1 MKLKLKGKWLSVAAL
16 GLAAVAATVIGV
28 RFWGSSAQAGE
39 YMTARVDRGDLRNT
53 VSATG
58 TLQAVRTVQVGSQV
72 SGIIAA
78 LHADFNST
86 VRKGQV
92 VAQLDPSILQA
103 QVASQRANVE
113 QARAGLADARA
124 KVQVAQSAVQTQKA
138 GVSGA
143 SANQAALKAQRDD
156 AASFLKRQESL
167 ASSGL
172 LPQRDLE
179 AARATYQTAEARYSQ
194 AAAQLDQ
201 ARVSEQSSAGAGLA
215 QAAAQVQQAQAQ
227 LQQAE
232 ASLRLAEVNLGHTTI
247 HSPIDGVVV
256 SRDVDVGQTVAASLS
271 APTLFTIAH
280 DLTQMQVMAN
290 IDQADIGVINQS
302 NRVNFTVDSFPG
314 RTFAGAIRQIRL
326 NPQNVQNVVTYNVV
340 VDVQNPDLKLM
351 PGMTAN
357 LTFAVAERLGAL
369 KAPNAALRFTPQG
382 MTQDKI
388 REMMRAARTAE
399 GSQGQEQRAAEGGQG
414 QEPRGERP
422 AASPDGRAAR
432 SAGQQRE
439 GGRGRNVGA
448 PSGPV
453 VEGQTRIVWVL
464 GADKQPQ
471 PRRIKIGI
479 TDGSAT
485 EIAQGDVQEGELVII
500 GQNVSGNGQQTGGQ
514 RAPGFGGGG
523 FGGGG
528 GGRRQ

>member
-1 MKLKLKGKWLSVAAL
+1 MKLKLNKRWVPITVLSLVA
-16 GLAAVAATVIGV
+16 VIATTIG
-28 RFWGSSAQAGE
+28 FKLWGSSAQAGE
-39 YMTARVDRGDLRNT
+39 YLTARVERGDLRNT

-86 VRKGQV
+86 VRKGEV

-113 QARAGLADARA
+113 QARAGLADAQA
-124 KVQVAQSAVQTQKA
+124 KVQAAQAAVQTQKA

-143 SANQAALKAQRDD
+143 SANLAALKAQRDD
-156 AASFLKRQESL
+156 AQSLLQRQEAL

-179 AARATYQTAEARYSQ
+179 AARTAYQTAEARYDQ
-194 AAAQLDQ
+194 ASAQLDQ
-201 ARVSEQSSAGAGLA
+201 ARVSEQSSVGAGLA
-215 QAAAQVQQAQAQ
+215 QARAQVQQAQAQ
-227 LQQAE
+227 VQQAE
-232 ASLRLAEVNLGHTTI
+232 AALRLAEVNLGNTTI
-247 HSPIDGVVV
+247 RSPIDGVVV

-290 IDQADIGVINQS
+290 IDQADIGSINQS

-314 RTFAGAIRQIRL
+314 RTFDGAIRQIRL

-357 LTFAVAERLGAL
+357 LSFAVAERTGVL
-369 KAPNAALRFTPQG
+369 KVPNAALRFTPQG
-382 MTQDKI
+382 ITQEQL
-388 REMMRAARTAE
+388 RELMRAARTSD
-399 GSQGQEQRAAEGGQG
+399 GGQEQPADQERRAQRQAGNEQQRRAEG
-414 QEPRGERP
+414 R
-422 AASPDGRAAR
+422 SR
-432 SAGQQRE
+432 SAG
-439 GGRGRNVGA
+439 A
-448 PSGPV
+448 PNSAV
-453 VEGQTRIVWVL
+453 VEGQARIVWVL

-471 PRRIKIGI
+471 PRRIGVGL

-485 EIAQGDVQEGELVII
+485 EIAQGNLQQGETVIT
-500 GQNVSGNGQQTGGQ
+500 GQNVSGDKPQTSSQ
-514 RAPGFGGGG
+514 RPPGFGGGSG
-523 FGGGG
+523 FGGG